1 MLGCECAS
9 IVNAA
14 CGLRALDGAGG
25 NTTHYWH
32 QMRIGE
38 MPKGDN
44 QKIQRDIDVISGA
57 LEQTGAALAQK
68 KETVEKSGG
77 LSTGKLTYTRDVME
91 EICCGLANGKS
102 LREVCREKGMPGEAT
117 VRYWVSKDIDGCA
130 LAFQA
135 AREVQ
140 AHRLAEE
147 IIALADESPPVLEDG
162 RVDQGWV
169 TWQKMRIDSRKWK
182 ASRILPKEYGEH
194 VSLKGDTAA
203 GGLNI
208 RIDLT

>member
-1 MLGCECAS
+1 MAVELE
-9 IVNAA
+9 
-14 CGLRALDGAGG
+14 R
-25 NTTHYWH
+25 
-32 QMRIGE
+32 
-38 MPKGDN
+38 
-44 QKIQRDIDVISGA
+44 KIDRDDDVMAGA
-57 LEQTGAALAQK
+57 LEHTGAALAQK
-68 KETVEKSGG
+68 KETVEKR
-77 LSTGKLTYTRDVME
+77 GKLTYTREVME
-91 EICCGLANGKS
+91 EICCGLASGKS
-102 LREVCREKGMPGEAT
+102 LREVCRDKGMPAEAT
-117 VRYWVSKDIDGCA
+117 VRYWVSKDIDGCG

-147 IIALADESPPVLEDG
+147 IIALADTEPPVLEDG

>member
-1 MLGCECAS
+1 M
-9 IVNAA
+9 
-14 CGLRALDGAGG
+14 
-25 NTTHYWH
+25 T
-32 QMRIGE
+32 
-38 MPKGDN
+38 
-44 QKIQRDIDVISGA
+44 DVDVMAGA
-57 LEQTGAALAQK
+57 LEQADAALAQK
-68 KETVEKSGG
+68 KETVEKR
-77 LSTGKLTYTRDVME
+77 GKLTYTREVME
-91 EICCGLANGKS
+91 EVCVGLASGKS
-102 LREVCREKGMPGEAT
+102 LREVCREKGMPAEAT
-117 VRYWVSKDIDGCA
+117 VRYWVSKDIDGCG

-147 IIALADESPPVLEDG
+147 IIALADTEPPVLEDG

>member
-1 MLGCECAS
+1 
-9 IVNAA
+9 
-14 CGLRALDGAGG
+14 
-25 NTTHYWH
+25 
-32 QMRIGE
+32 MRIGE

>member
-68 KETVEKSGG
+68 
-77 LSTGKLTYTRDVME
+77 E
-91 EICCGLANGKS
+91 ERRG
-102 LREVCREKGMPGEAT
+102 
-117 VRYWVSKDIDGCA
+117 
-130 LAFQA
+130 
-135 AREVQ
+135 
-140 AHRLAEE
+140 
-147 IIALADESPPVLEDG
+147 
-162 RVDQGWV
+162 
-169 TWQKMRIDSRKWK
+169 
-182 ASRILPKEYGEH
+182 
-194 VSLKGDTAA
+194 
-203 GGLNI
+203 
-208 RIDLT
+208 